1 MYKPLALFI
10 GLRYTRTRKKNHLIS
25 FVSVVSML
33 GITLGVLALIA
44 VLSVING
51 STSTMREET
60 LKAVPHASIRTGSD
74 QQWQDLLVALRR
86 QPGILGAAP
95 YIEGEAW
102 LRFDGRAEFVQ
113 LRGVSPD
120 YESDVTAADSFSM
133 NTLLPELAPGISG
146 IILGTQLAARLGLY
160 TGDQASVTPLS
171 SLVNAQL
178 EDARTF
184 RVLGIADFGF
194 YGNNDNAIIHLD
206 DAERMF
212 GGAGAHAVQLRLR
225 VDDVF
230 NAGSISRAALQGVA
244 SEQGPG
250 INANAIS
257 TWQETQGGL
266 FDALRLEK
274 TLTGF
279 MLLMIVVIGAVNI
292 ISTLVM
298 VVADKSADIA
308 ILRTMGAGKG
318 SIMAIFITQGAAV
331 GIFGTALGAILG
343 ILLAANIDN
352 FTRWLENFLNAGFQ
366 DGNVYMISHL
376 RAELHWSDVLLV
388 SLSAIIVSFVATL
401 YPAYRASRI
410 QPAEVLRYE

>member
-25 FVSVVSML
+25 FVSLVSML

-60 LKAVPHASIRTGSD
+60 LKAVPHASIRLGAD
-74 QQWQDLLVALRR
+74 QQWQDLRAALRN
-86 QPGILGAAP
+86 QSGVVGAAP

-102 LRFDGRAEFVQ
+102 LRFNGRAEFVQ
-113 LRGVSPD
+113 LRGVSQ
-120 YESDVTAADSFSM
+120 EHETEVTMAGSFRM
-133 NTLLPELAPGISG
+133 ETLLPGLEPGVSG
-146 IILGTQLAARLGLY
+146 IILGTQLAARMGLY
-160 TGDQASVTPLS
+160 AGDQASVTPLN
-171 SLVNAQL
+171 SLVKGQL

-194 YGNNDNAIIHLD
+194 YGNNDNAIIHLE

-212 GGAGAHAVQLRLR
+212 GGAGAQVLKLRLR

-230 NAGSISRAALQGVA
+230 NAGAITRAAVQAIA
-244 SEQGPG
+244 SEQSSGLDAG
-250 INANAIS
+250 AIS
-257 TWQETQGGL
+257 TWQETQGSL

-298 VVADKSADIA
+298 VVADKRADIA

-331 GIFGTALGAILG
+331 GVVGTALGAILG
-343 ILLAANIDN
+343 VLLAANIDD
-352 FTRWLENFLNAGFQ
+352 FTRWLENFLNAGLQ

-376 RAELHWSDVLLV
+376 RAELQWSDVLLV
-388 SLSAIIVSFVATL
+388 SVSAIVVSFVATL

>member
-25 FVSVVSML
+25 FVSLVSML

-60 LKAVPHASIRTGSD
+60 LKAVPHASIRIGAE
-74 QQWQDLLVALRR
+74 QQWQDLLPALRN
-86 QPGILGAAP
+86 QPGVIGAAP

-102 LRFDGRAEFVQ
+102 LRFNGRAEFVQ
-113 LRGVSPD
+113 LRGVSPE
-120 YESDVTAADSFSM
+120 YETDVTMAGSFSM
-133 NTLLPELAPGISG
+133 ETLLPGLEPGVSG

-160 TGDQASVTPLS
+160 AGDQTSVTPLS
-171 SLVNAQL
+171 SLVNRQL

-194 YGNNDNAIIHLD
+194 YGNNDNAVIHLE

-212 GGAGAHAVQLRLR
+212 GGVGVHALQVRLR

-230 NAGSISRAALQGVA
+230 NAGAITRAAMQGVA
-244 SEQGPG
+244 AAHSPELTQ
-250 INANAIS
+250 NTIS
-257 TWQETQGGL
+257 TWQETQGSL

-308 ILRTMGAGKG
+308 ILRTMGASKG

-331 GIFGTALGAILG
+331 GVFGTVSGAILG
-343 ILLAANIDN
+343 ILLAANIGD

-376 RAELHWSDVLLV
+376 RAELQWSDVVLV
-388 SLSAIIVSFVATL
+388 SISAMAVSFIATL